1 MKILLIRSNGLG
13 FSYETNITGI
23 YPPLGLAYIAS
34 ILKNTG
40 YQVAILDNQILR
52 FRSSF
57 LKNEIKKIAPDV
69 VLLSSMTPLW
79 PGLVTLSKLVK
90 NISPEIII
98 GVGGPH
104 LTVYPRESLSNKSF
118 DFGVYG
124 EGEST
129 ILEVLERIQKGR
141 GLDGVKGCIF
151 RKNGKIVINPP
162 REAIDD
168 LDSIPFPAIDLLL
181 YKKYFALSVRHP
193 FFTMITSRGCPYTCK
208 FCFQGYLGRYRARS
222 PENVVEEMEV
232 LVNKYKVQEIVI
244 FDETFAVEEKRA
256 VKICELINKKRLKF
270 KWDIRTRVDLLNK
283 EVLEFLK
290 SGNCH
295 RIHLGIESGNQEIL
309 DKMGKGISILEI
321 KEKIKLAKKFGFE
334 LRGYFMLAYPG
345 ETERSIRKTIEFAK
359 SLSLDWASFT
369 ITIGLPGTTIYKE
382 ALEKGYFYIDYWREY
397 TKGNILNSKPYFI
410 PDGLKEEDLFALN
423 RRAYLELYLRPKIIW
438 NVLKSLKLIDMT
450 KSLPLFIKLS
460 PFIYNSIIRKYKN

>member
-1 MKILLIRSNGLG
+1 MKILLIRSNGLK

-23 YPPLGLAYIAS
+23 YPPLGFAYIAS
-34 ILKNTG
+34 VLRNAG
-40 YQVAILDNQILR
+40 YQVTILDNQILR
-52 FRSSF
+52 LHNDF

-69 VLLSSMTPLW
+69 VLLSAMTPLW
-79 PGLVTLSKLVK
+79 PELIMLGKLIKDV
-90 NISPEIII
+90 SPQIII

-104 LTVYPRESLSNKSF
+104 LTVYPRESLSNKDF

-124 EGEST
+124 EGEAT
-129 ILEVLERIQKGR
+129 ILEVIRTIQEGKD
-141 GLDGVKGCIF
+141 LDGIKGSIF

-168 LDSIPFPAIDLLL
+168 LDSIPFPAIELLP
-181 YKKYFALSVRHP
+181 YKKYFALPVRHP

-222 PENVVEEMEV
+222 PENVLEEIEV

-244 FDETFAVEEKRA
+244 FDETFAVEEERA
-256 VKICELINKKRLKF
+256 LKICELINKKRLNF

-283 EVLEFLK
+283 RVLKFLK

-309 DKMGKGISILEI
+309 DKIGKGISVSEI
-321 KEKIKLAKKFGFE
+321 KEKIELAKKFGFE

-345 ETERSIRKTIEFAK
+345 ETERSIHKTIQFAK
-359 SLSLDWASFT
+359 SLPLDWASFT
-369 ITIGLPGTTIYKE
+369 ITIGLPGTEIYKE
-382 ALEKGYFYIDYWREY
+382 ALKRKYFPIDYWSEY

-410 PDGLKEEDLFALN
+410 PENLKEKNLFALN
-423 RRAYLELYLRPKIIW
+423 RRAYLEFYLRPKIIR
-438 NVLKSLKLIDMT
+438 NVLKSLKLIDMA

-460 PFIYNSIIRKYKN
+460 PAIYNSIMKI